1 MEIMFCMGKM
11 RIKKGGDIMD
21 IISHRQEVIEE
32 KNRKMEMALMLIG
45 LTVERYA
52 KYLSPVDTGRLRNS
66 ITHEVATNEEAVYV
80 GTNVEYAPYV
90 EVGTSRQRPQP
101 YLRPAVADHLDEYS
115 AIAQRVL
122 QE

>member
-1 MEIMFCMGKM
+1 
-11 RIKKGGDIMD
+11 MD
-21 IISHRQEVIEE
+21 IISHRKEVIEE

-45 LTVERYA
+45 LTAERYA
-52 KYLSPVDTGRLRNS
+52 KYLCPVDTGRLRNS

-80 GTNVEYAPYV
+80 GTNTEYAPYV
-90 EVGTSRQRPQP
+90 EVGTSKQKPQP
-101 YLRPAVADHLDEYS
+101 YLAPAVVNHLDEYS

>member
-1 MEIMFCMGKM
+1 
-11 RIKKGGDIMD
+11 MD
-21 IISHRQEVIEE
+21 IISHRKEVIEE

-45 LTVERYA
+45 LTAERYA
-52 KYLSPVDTGRLRNS
+52 KYLCPVDTGRLRNS
-66 ITHEVATNEEAVYV
+66 ITHGVATGEEAVYV

-90 EVGTSRQRPQP
+90 EVGTHKQKPQP